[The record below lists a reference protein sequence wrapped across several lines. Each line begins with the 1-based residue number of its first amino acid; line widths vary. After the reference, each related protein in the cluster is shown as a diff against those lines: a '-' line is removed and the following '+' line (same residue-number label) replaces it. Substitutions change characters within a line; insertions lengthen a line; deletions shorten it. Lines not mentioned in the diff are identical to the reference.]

1 MPKPIPDRDIDIHAG
16 PRPTP
21 NPTLSHLLA
30 ALLWVTLGLS
40 ALVFAGSLIGGGRSG
55 YATDE
60 LRRNFVGL
68 EDTVTE
74 TGAALCMAV
83 AAAGLY
89 LGSIRRRD

>member
-1 MPKPIPDRDIDIHAG
+1 MPKPI
-16 PRPTP
+16 
-21 NPTLSHLLA
+21 LSHLLA

-40 ALVFAGSLIGGGRSG
+40 ALAFAGSLVGAGRSG

-68 EDTVTE
+68 EDTVTT
-74 TGAALCMAV
+74 TGAALCLV
-83 AAAGLY
+83 VSAAGLY